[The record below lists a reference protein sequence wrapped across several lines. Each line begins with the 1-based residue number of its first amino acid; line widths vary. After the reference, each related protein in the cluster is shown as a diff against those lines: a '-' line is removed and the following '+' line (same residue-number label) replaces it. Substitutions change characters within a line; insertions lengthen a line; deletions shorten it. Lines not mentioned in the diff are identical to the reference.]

1 MTQAT
6 LRIQGMSC
14 THCVSAVRRAL
25 STLPTVEITSLQL
38 GRADLTFD
46 ETVVTPDQLT
56 AMVSDAGYIAQFGNV
71 GR

>member
-6 LRIQGMSC
+6 LHIQGMSC
-14 THCVSAVRRAL
+14 AHCVNAVRRAL
-25 STLPTVEITSLQL
+25 STLRTVEITSLQL

-46 ETVVTPDQLT
+46 ETVVTPDRLT
-56 AMVSDAGYIAQFGNV
+56 AVVSDAGYIAQFGNV